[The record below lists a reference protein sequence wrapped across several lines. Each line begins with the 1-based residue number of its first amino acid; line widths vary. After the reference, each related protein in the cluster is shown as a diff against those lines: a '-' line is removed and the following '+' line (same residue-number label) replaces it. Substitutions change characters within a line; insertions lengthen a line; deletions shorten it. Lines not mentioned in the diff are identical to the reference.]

1 MDTTEKLNLYQKAIL
16 ILMIGMALIFAVIYA
31 KTISRVGFAYNEEI
45 LVPSQENG
53 STVYS
58 GKIDGQPAKFTVSA
72 DKAVVFQC
80 GSKTYGPYTAKKD
93 PTAIPKDHMNEGMT
107 GVEIRQGDEILFRG
121 GYFKN
126 KGSYYLFGEDGSPDF
141 ITVSYAGSDGI
152 ERGPDGNVIDRLAPS
167 ASAILELVNGPK
179 LTHKGAWGIWIGAV
193 IICGMNALSII
204 FVDEL
209 FHFFLR
215 FRIRSAELAEPSG
228 WEITG
233 RYVSWTGLLILAFWL
248 FMFGLGYIS

>member
-1 MDTTEKLNLYQKAIL
+1 METTEKLNLYQKAIL
-16 ILMIGMALIFAVIYA
+16 ILMIAMALIFAVLYA
-31 KTISRVGFAYNEEI
+31 MTISRVGFAYNEEI
-45 LVPSQENG
+45 LVPNQEDG

-72 DKAVVFQC
+72 DKTVVFQC
-80 GSKTYGPYTAKKD
+80 GRKTYGPYITKKD
-93 PTAIPKDHMNEGMT
+93 PTAIPKDHMNESMT

-126 KGSYYLFGEDGSPDF
+126 KDSYYLYDEGGSPDF
-141 ITVSYAGSDGI
+141 ITVSYVGSDGI

-167 ASAILELVNGPK
+167 ASTILELVNGPK
-179 LTHKGAWGIWIGAV
+179 LTHKGAWFIWIGAV

-209 FHFFLR
+209 FYFSMRLR
-215 FRIRSAELAEPSG
+215 SRPVGRSHGDMSAGPLS
-228 WEITG
+228 
-233 RYVSWTGLLILAFWL
+233 
-248 FMFGLGYIS
+248 